1 MAAGRTALLLFT
13 LSPVLQAE
21 LNTDP
26 ATWEGWLNSG
36 LMWAATQPWTFL
48 SYVLLILSPC
58 FCLSAVLSW
67 KLSKQIEAAQQKKR
81 QKKD

>member
-36 LMWAATQPWTFL
+36 LMWAATQ
-48 SYVLLILSPC
+48 
-58 FCLSAVLSW
+58 A
-67 KLSKQIEAAQQKKR
+67 KR
-81 QKKD
+81 CNISG